1 MEGVL
6 SEASASPTGRS
17 RISLAPP
24 SAGQD
29 KAFETLTLLA
39 SLAVVGL
46 LFLVGWVLIGESN
59 LSIKKFGFHFLTSS
73 IWDPVAEQ
81 YGALP
86 FIYGTFMSSLIALII
101 AVPLSIGTA
110 IYLTDLAPRWIRQ
123 PLVSLIEML
132 AAIPSVILGL
142 WGIFVL
148 IPWLRVY
155 PFAFLKQTLGWT
167 PVFSGPIYGTS
178 MLAGGVIVAIMIMPI
193 ITSVSREILTGSS

>member
-1 MEGVL
+1 MDGVL
-6 SEASASPTGRS
+6 SEVPAPPAARS
-17 RISLAPP
+17 RILLAPP

-46 LFLVGWVLIGESN
+46 LFLVGWVLIREST
-59 LSIKKFGFHFLTSS
+59 LSIQKFGFRFLISS
-73 IWDPVAEQ
+73 TWDPVAEN

-110 IYLTDLAPRWIRQ
+110 IYLTELAPRWIRQ

-148 IPWLRVY
+148 IPVASRLSIRVFQANARVDALFLRADLRHQY
-155 PFAFLKQTLGWT
+155 ARGRRHRCDHDHADHHI
-167 PVFSGPIYGTS
+167 G
-178 MLAGGVIVAIMIMPI
+178 
-193 ITSVSREILTGSS
+193 ITRDPSRGA